1 MDSNRTW
8 IREHRS
14 CPEYADIFPMDQ
26 VNETVK
32 FGNRTQKGSVQV
44 RWSGQDLFRALDSGI
59 GYSQDH
65 RTQLAGDDW
74 VEQDSCHP
82 MGSQL
87 MGRKRRAGDRF
98 TPSPYEDDVVR
109 QTENWWDT
117 PCKRA
122 LFGSDGL
129 DSMTSG
135 SDVVEV
141 QDYDPPGDSYP
152 MVAQSGLFI
161 ENDSPE
167 AARSPSQKLE
177 DAVAR
182 LQRDITDYW
191 KELRIAGGQGPA
203 ILPRHTKRSGFTSTP
218 VPRYSGK
225 STWEQYRQVFAAIVC
240 SNGWD
245 GVTAALQ
252 LLSHLDGD
260 ALNVTP

>member
-1 MDSNRTW
+1 MNSTRTR
-8 IREHRS
+8 IKEHRR
-14 CPEYADIFPMDQ
+14 CPEYADIFPTDQ
-26 VNETVK
+26 VNETDT

-44 RWSGQDLFRALDSGI
+44 RWSGQDSFRAPDSGI

-65 RTQLAGDDW
+65 RTQWAGDDW
-74 VEQDSCHP
+74 GEQDSCHA

-98 TPSPYEDDVVR
+98 APSPYEDDVVR
-109 QTENWWDT
+109 QTENQWDT
-117 PCKRA
+117 PRKGA

-141 QDYDPPGDSYP
+141 QEYGPPGDGYP

-167 AARSPSQKLE
+167 AAWSPSQKLE

-182 LQRDITDYW
+182 LQRDITDYR
-191 KELRIAGGQGPA
+191 KEIRILLVLRNGRGL
-203 ILPRHTKRSGFTSTP
+203 LPRQFPDIRENLAWNNIGRCLRP
-218 VPRYSGK
+218 LCVRMAG
-225 STWEQYRQVFAAIVC
+225 
-240 SNGWD
+240 
-245 GVTAALQ
+245 TALRRPSSCFPIWIEM
-252 LLSHLDGD
+252 LSMS
-260 ALNVTP
+260 PC